1 MSYKHGAYIHY
12 VGFNKLIFQSDIN
25 LGPCQ
30 IIILSNQLPE
40 HKQKINVSKFDK
52 YETFKL

>member
-52 YETFKL
+52 YETFEL